1 MLQTDTYRHK
11 GMRRLLVEELRSR
24 GLFSEEVLETFQ
36 RVPRHFFLDKAFEE
50 WAYQDKPFPIGHEQT
65 ISQPYTVALMTQH
78 LAVKKREKVLE
89 IGTGSGFQA
98 AILASLGGRIYTIE
112 RVRALYLSSKSL
124 LKEMKFSNIQS
135 FYKDGYLGLPE
146 FAPFDKIIVTAG
158 APEVPPLLPKQLSIG
173 GIMLVP
179 TGVETQ
185 RLLKIVRTGEN
196 SWETKDL
203 GEAKFVPFLAGTRPG

>member
-11 GMRRLLVEELRSR
+11 GMRRQLVEELRSKN
-24 GLFSEEVLETFQ
+24 LFHEEILEAFQ

-50 WAYQDKPFPIGHEQT
+50 WAYQDKPFPIGYEQT
-65 ISQPYTVALMTQH
+65 ISQPFTVALMTQH
-78 LAVKKREKVLE
+78 LAVKKREKILE
-89 IGTGSGFQA
+89 IGTGSGYQA
-98 AILASLGGRIYTIE
+98 AILATLGARIYTIE
-112 RVRALYLSSKSL
+112 RVRALYLSSKAL

-135 FYKDGYLGLPE
+135 FYKDGYLGMPE

-158 APEVPPLLPKQLSIG
+158 APEIPELLPQQLNIG

-179 TGVETQ
+179 TGLETQ
-185 RLLKIVRTGEN
+185 RLLRIERTGEK

-203 GEAKFVPFLAGTRPG
+203 GSVKFVPFLAGTRPI